1 MLSASVN
8 DHLDGNKREGTGRS
22 GLYVDVENLQ
32 ADGRAMVQGL
42 IENWPDKAPRPTRLS
57 LYVRADQVDLWRL
70 WSASL
75 FTDLEVKV
83 NGTQHFSLSSSKNS
97 ADIAIATNAMADL
110 VLQRVTHVV
119 VFSDD
124 SDFISL
130 YAAIRD
136 DPGVPFSDDKVPF
149 LWVVT
154 DREDTLSATVKQ
166 FFPSNK
172 LHIVEAGRNQE
183 VNVMS
188 LESSQHNPAQSPPAP
203 SEDSWIEMAEEVLP
217 DIPVGSFKSTDCQP
231 VIRDRWPNHPLAR
244 AGGAEFGTQ
253 FKNNIWPILEVR
265 GVTIDNPE
273 RKPIRYEMTEQAKHA
288 EVWV

>member
-1 MLSASVN
+1 MI
-8 DHLDGNKREGTGRS
+8 
-22 GLYVDVENLQ
+22 DVENLQ

-57 LYVRADQVDLWRL
+57 LYVRADQIDLWRL

-119 VFSDD
+119 VSSDD

-172 LHIVEAGRNQE
+172 LHIVEAGRNQDA
-183 VNVMS
+183 NVIPSESPGHKRAPS
-188 LESSQHNPAQSPPAP
+188 LPAP
-203 SEDSWIEMAEEVLP
+203 SGDLWIEMAEAVLR

-273 RKPIRYEMTEQAKHA
+273 RNPIRYEMTEQAKHA

>member
-1 MLSASVN
+1 M
-8 DHLDGNKREGTGRS
+8 
-22 GLYVDVENLQ
+22 
-32 ADGRAMVQGL
+32 
-42 IENWPDKAPRPTRLS
+42 
-57 LYVRADQVDLWRL
+57 
-70 WSASL
+70 
-75 FTDLEVKV
+75 KV

-97 ADIAIATNAMADL
+97 ADIAIATTAMADL

-136 DPGVPFSDDKVPF
+136 DPGIPFSDDKVPF

-172 LHIVEAGRNQE
+172 LHIVEAGRNQKE
-183 VNVMS
+183 NVMS
-188 LESSQHNPAQSPPAP
+188 LESSQHDPAQSLPAP
-203 SEDSWIEMAEEVLP
+203 SQDLWTDMAEAVLS

-231 VIRDRWPNHPLAR
+231 VVRNRWPNHPLAR

-253 FKNNIWPILEVR
+253 FKNNIWPILEGR
-265 GVTIDNPE
+265 GVTIDNPD

-288 EVWV
+288 GVWG

>member
-1 MLSASVN
+1 M
-8 DHLDGNKREGTGRS
+8 
-22 GLYVDVENLQ
+22 
-32 ADGRAMVQGL
+32 
-42 IENWPDKAPRPTRLS
+42 
-57 LYVRADQVDLWRL
+57 WRL
-70 WSASL
+70 WATSL
-75 FTDLEVKV
+75 FTDPEVKV

-136 DPGVPFSDDKVPF
+136 DPGIPFSDDKVPF
-149 LWVVT
+149 LWIVT

-172 LHIVEAGRNQE
+172 LHIVEAGRNQKE
-183 VNVMS
+183 NVMS

-203 SEDSWIEMAEEVLP
+203 SKDLWIEMAEAVLR
-217 DIPVGSFKSTDCQP
+217 DIPVGSFKSTDCLP
-231 VIRDRWPNHPLAR
+231 VIRDSWPNHPLAR

-265 GVTIDNPE
+265 GVKIDNPE
-273 RKPIRYEMTEQAKHA
+273 RKPIRCEMTEQAKHA
-288 EVWV
+288 GVWV

>member
-1 MLSASVN
+1 MLSASGD

-22 GLYVDVENLQ
+22 GLYVDVENLK

-70 WSASL
+70 WAASL

-136 DPGVPFSDDKVPF
+136 DPGIPFSDDKVPF

-172 LHIVEAGRNQE
+172 LHIVEAGRNQKE
-183 VNVMS
+183 NVMS
-188 LESSQHNPAQSPPAP
+188 LESSLHNPAQSPR
-203 SEDSWIEMAEEVLP
+203 L
-217 DIPVGSFKSTDCQP
+217 
-231 VIRDRWPNHPLAR
+231 HPRIYGLKWR
-244 AGGAEFGTQ
+244 
-253 FKNNIWPILEVR
+253 R
-265 GVTIDNPE
+265 
-273 RKPIRYEMTEQAKHA
+273 RC
-288 EVWV
+288 

>member
-1 MLSASVN
+1 
-8 DHLDGNKREGTGRS
+8 
-22 GLYVDVENLQ
+22 
-32 ADGRAMVQGL
+32 MVQGL
-42 IENWPDKAPRPTRLS
+42 IEDWPDKASGPSCLS
-57 LYVRADQVDLWRL
+57 LYVRADQVVLWRL
-70 WSASL
+70 WTASR
-75 FTDLEVKV
+75 FTNLEVKV

-136 DPGVPFSDDKVPF
+136 EPSIPLSDGKLPF

-166 FFPSNK
+166 FFPPNK
-172 LHIVEAGRNQE
+172 LHIVEAGRNQDE
-183 VNVMS
+183 NVVPS
-188 LESSQHNPAQSPPAP
+188 GSSQHKLAQSLPAP
-203 SEDSWIEMAEEVLP
+203 SQDLWTEMAEAVLR
-217 DIPVGSFKSTDCQP
+217 DIPVASFKSTDCQP
-231 VIRDRWPNHPLAR
+231 VIRDRWPDHTLAR

-253 FKNNIWPILEVR
+253 FKNNIWPVLEGR
-265 GVTIDNPE
+265 GVKIDNPE
-273 RKPIRYEMTEQAKHA
+273 REPGQSHLNQGGL
-288 EVWV
+288 